1 MLVTYL
7 FDRGIRLILS
17 PFWRWQ
23 MAVSQLFAKAV
34 NSIKRSRELLPQPKR
49 LLKRSR
55 LLLKRWV
62 ASLGSS
68 RRKSPSPQQLQLRPK
83 QKRQR
88 PKFGMKVELWLIW
101 RRISRSSSG
110 FSNSLQTTFEKK
122 KRSLKLFMTQ
132 VRTSWS
138 RR

>member
-7 FDRGIRLILS
+7 FDRSKTLILL

-55 LLLKRWV
+55 LLLKKWV

-68 RRKSPSPQQLQLRPK
+68 RRKSPSPQPLLLLQK
-83 QKRQR
+83 QKRLNQR
-88 PKFGMKVELWLIW
+88 FGMRTRLSLTW
-101 RRISRSSSG
+101 RRICRSSSG

-122 KRSLKLFMTQ
+122 KKSLKASMTQ
-132 VRTSWS
+132 IRTSWS
-138 RR
+138 LR